1 MNKFRSL
8 LTGLLLL
15 GAASVAHAG
24 PIELLTNGD
33 FEAGSFV
40 GWTVSTSG
48 GSSGAT
54 INNGSYNPLGD
65 TGANAPIGGFYDAVF
80 DQGGPGVATIF
91 DLIISLPTT
100 TVTSAIFSWDHIIEN
115 HHSSYFLPAAEG
127 GAGFGQLFRALVT
140 DGAGTT
146 LVDAFTST
154 AANTTFGVLQN
165 NSVDLTTFVNANL
178 GATIGIQFEN
188 RAEAWFMTTQLDNA
202 SFLVDVSSVPEPGV
216 ITLLC
221 FGLVS
226 LLSFHRKSYG

>member
-15 GAASVAHAG
+15 GTASAAHAG

-33 FEAGSFV
+33 FEAGTFA
-40 GWTVSTSG
+40 GWSVTSSG
-48 GSSGAT
+48 GSSSAS
-54 INNGSYNPLGD
+54 INNGTDLPLGP
-65 TGANAPIGGFYDAVF
+65 TGTNAPIGGFYDAIF
-80 DQGGPGVATIF
+80 DQSGPGVATIF
-91 DLIISLPTT
+91 ELIISLPTT

-115 HHSSYFLPAAEG
+115 HHSSYFLPGSEG

-154 AANTTFGVLQN
+154 AVNTTFGVLQN

-188 RAEAWFMTTQLDNA
+188 RAESWFMTTQLDNA
-202 SFLVDVSSVPEPGV
+202 SFLVEVPEPG
-216 ITLLC
+216 IFTLLSI
-221 FGLVS
+221 GLAS
-226 LLSFHRKSYG
+226 LLGFRRKNYS